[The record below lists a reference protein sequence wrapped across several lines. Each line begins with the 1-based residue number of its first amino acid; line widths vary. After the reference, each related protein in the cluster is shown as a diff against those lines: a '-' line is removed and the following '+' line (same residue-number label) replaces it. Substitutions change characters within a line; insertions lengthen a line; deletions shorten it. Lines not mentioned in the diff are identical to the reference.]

1 MPAEPVLYEVN
12 NQVAHIT
19 LNRPDVMNAQNTAMR
34 TQLQQAFQ
42 RMDADPAV
50 RCAIVTGAGARAF
63 SAGVDLKERATGDAA
78 GEQRFIPSAAPPAL
92 IEKPVIAAINGYCL
106 AAGLELALRCDIR
119 IATPKSE
126 FGLPEPRWSQLALY
140 GLHNLNRMVPL
151 GTALYM
157 QLTGNRITAQRAYE
171 VGLIEMIVPEERLME
186 QAGQIAASIV
196 LCAPLAV
203 RAIKRIV
210 MEGRNLPIAD
220 AYALGAPFHRDIAM
234 TGDYVEGPRAFAE
247 KRTPQWKGR

>member
-1 MPAEPVLYEVN
+1 MPADPVLYEVK

-19 LNRPDVMNAQNTAMR
+19 LNRPDVMNAQNIAMR
-34 TQLQQAFQ
+34 AQLQQSFQ
-42 RMDADPAV
+42 RMDADPDV
-50 RCAIVTGAGARAF
+50 RCAIVTGTGSRAF
-63 SAGVDLKERATGDAA
+63 SAGVDLKERAVDDA
-78 GEQRFIPSAAPPAL
+78 GGQQRVIPSAAPPAL

-140 GLHNLNRMVPL
+140 GLHHLNRMVPL
-151 GTALYM
+151 GTALYL
-157 QLTGNRITAQRAYE
+157 QLTGNRINAQRALD
-171 VGLIEMIVPEERLME
+171 VGLIEMIVPEEKLME
-186 QAGQIAASIV
+186 QAEQIAASIV

-210 MEGRNLPIAD
+210 MEGRNLPVAE
-220 AYALGAPFHRDIAM
+220 AYALAEPIQRQIAA
-234 TGDYVEGPRAFAE
+234 TDDYVEGPRAFAE

>member
-1 MPAEPVLYEVN
+1 MPAEPVLYQVK

-19 LNRPDVMNAQNTAMR
+19 LNRPDVMNAQNIAMR
-34 TQLQQAFQ
+34 AQLQQAFQ

-63 SAGVDLKERATGDAA
+63 SAGVDLKERAVDDSG
-78 GEQRFIPSAAPPAL
+78 GQRFIPSAAPPPL

-140 GLHNLNRMVPL
+140 GLHHLNRMLPL

-186 QAGQIAASIV
+186 QAEQIAASIV

-203 RAIKRIV
+203 RAIKQIV
-210 MEGRNLPIAD
+210 MTGRNLPIQG
-220 AYALGAPFHRDIAM
+220 AYALADPIQRRIAM

-247 KRTPQWKGR
+247 KRTPQWKGQ